1 MRIRHFLG
9 VVLLLEIN
17 GAASA
22 STPEPKVEAGW
33 IYDGARLCVFDESP
47 SLSKPTHCTQFHQM
61 IERKT
66 KGGTVWREYRLMWKG
81 GNGFEVH
88 YRSRIG
94 SIGIS
99 AFTIGELVDRRS
111 NLPGHASK
119 DAVSYSPSREELV
132 IGVPGDGY
140 KFSVKGGAF

>member
-1 MRIRHFLG
+1 MRIHHFLG
-9 VVLLLEIN
+9 VVLLLEID

-22 STPEPKVEAGW
+22 RTPAPKVEAGW
-33 IYDGARLCVFDESP
+33 IYDGARSCVFDESP
-47 SLSKPTHCTQFHQM
+47 SPSKPIPCAQYHQV
-61 IERKT
+61 IKRKV
-66 KGGTVWREYRLMWKG
+66 KGGSVWSEYRWMWKG

-99 AFTIGELVDRRS
+99 DFTIGELVDRRS

-119 DAVSYSPSREELV
+119 DAVSYSPNREELV

-140 KFSVKGGAF
+140 KFSVKGGSL